1 MARRIGLTLER
12 VLDEAVALA
21 DAEGLGAVTLARM
34 AERLGVRSP
43 SLYAHVAGLD
53 GLQRALAVRGAGV
66 LKTALQNALEGT
78 SGLDGLRALARAY
91 RAFAH
96 AHPGLY
102 EATQRAVT
110 PGADPELSAAL
121 LEVVEVV
128 GRPLR
133 KRGLNGD
140 DVVHAVRALR
150 SALHGFITLERAHGF
165 GLSASID
172 ESFERMVDLLIA
184 GLHG

>member
-1 MARRIGLTLER
+1 MARRIGLTLEQ
-12 VLDEAVALA
+12 VLDEASTLA
-21 DAEGLGAVTLARM
+21 DAEGLSAVTLARL
-34 AERLGVRSP
+34 AEHLGVRSP

-53 GLQRALAVRGAGV
+53 GLHRALALRAAEA
-66 LKTALQNALEGT
+66 LKTTLQESMEGT
-78 SGLDGLRALARAY
+78 SGLDSLRSLAHAY

-102 EATQRAVT
+102 EAAQRAVT
-110 PGADPELSAAL
+110 PGEDPELSSAFL
-121 LEVVEVV
+121 DVVEVV

-150 SALHGFITLERAHGF
+150 SALHGFIVLERAQGF

>member
-1 MARRIGLTLER
+1 MARRIGLTPAR

-21 DAEGLGAVTLARM
+21 DAEGLSAVTLARL

-53 GLQRALAVRGAGV
+53 GLQRDLALRAARV
-66 LKTALQNALEGT
+66 LKVELAAAMQGR
-78 SGLDGLRALARAY
+78 SGMDGLRAIARAY

-110 PGADPELSAAL
+110 PGDDPELSAAF
-121 LEVVEVV
+121 LEVVELV

-133 KRGLNGD
+133 QRGLGGD

-172 ESFERMVDLLIA
+172 ESFDRMVELLIA
-184 GLHG
+184 GLQG